1 MRGYGAVD
9 GARASDMAAA
19 TEASNQRRGLCGPA
33 RGAAVVVAAAVCL
46 LAFSVLVAQPL
57 AARRAALALQPRAAG
72 KGATGT
78 AEVEAAMPTTQ
89 LLGFDPLRSNAGG
102 HSSPPN
108 TLQAFEQAEDQQ
120 NPLPTWATEWA
131 DKSNT
136 KCDVGAQCDHGN
148 VPNPLGSLGR
158 WVMIKTAPHF
168 NSDYDY
174 SRRHGCANLP
184 GWAVE
189 ECFRMRDAET
199 HLDEEGNSDGTPVTR
214 ARKSASR
221 DAFTRDKSTPTMLHD
236 YRSSPFVRRALP
248 ARRRRIRDSSVAL
261 AQQVVP

>member
-1 MRGYGAVD
+1 
-9 GARASDMAAA
+9 
-19 TEASNQRRGLCGPA
+19 
-33 RGAAVVVAAAVCL
+33 
-46 LAFSVLVAQPL
+46 
-57 AARRAALALQPRAAG
+57 
-72 KGATGT
+72 
-78 AEVEAAMPTTQ
+78 
-89 LLGFDPLRSNAGG
+89 
-102 HSSPPN
+102 
-108 TLQAFEQAEDQQ
+108 
-120 NPLPTWATEWA
+120 
-131 DKSNT
+131 
-136 KCDVGAQCDHGN
+136 
-148 VPNPLGSLGR
+148 
-158 WVMIKTAPHF
+158 MIKTAPHF

-248 ARRRRIRDSSVAL
+248 ARWRHSPFVRRALPARWRRIRDSSVAL